1 MSRVCGVI
9 PNSNICVIGGLD
21 GEKRENRAENIFP
34 KFDEWQ
40 KSSASTSSA
49 NSKKDKYKENYSQ
62 HIIVK
67 LLKNRDEEKIFK
79 VQRKMTQ
86 ENNGTNCCWSL
97 IRNNSV

>member
-21 GEKRENRAENIFP
+21 GEKRENRAENTFP

-49 NSKKDKYKENYSQ
+49 NSKKDK
-62 HIIVK
+62 
-67 LLKNRDEEKIFK
+67 
-79 VQRKMTQ
+79 
-86 ENNGTNCCWSL
+86 
-97 IRNNSV
+97 